1 LGQESDRVEPVE
13 KKEGIM
19 AISLPDARQLSD
31 EVLQALRLRALRG
44 IEQGFTETEIAELLG
59 VAHETVCRWWT
70 AYAEEGLD
78 ALPGPRSGRPL
89 GSGRS
94 LSDPQARHIQDLLD
108 RCSPEEL
115 GIAAPLWT
123 RRAVRDLILQEFG
136 IPLAERTVGAYLK
149 RWGYTPK
156 APCRHARKQD
166 PEEVREWLDLT
177 YPTLEKRAAR
187 DGAEIFW
194 CDETGVAA
202 DEHPARGYARQ
213 GQPARM
219 EVPRPHLRMNQISAI
234 SNTGAVRFMT
244 YAGSMTA
251 AVFLIFLGRLLR
263 STTGKI
269 ILIADRLKAHEDDAV
284 EEWLVAHADRLELV
298 WLPRYAPELN
308 PEEYLNQDVK
318 GHVNAESLPDN
329 KGELRSRIQRF
340 MRRLIH
346 LPEQVRNYFQHP
358 CVQYAAGT

>member
-1 LGQESDRVEPVE
+1 
-13 KKEGIM
+13 M

-44 IEQGFTETEIAELLG
+44 IEQGFTETEVAELLG

-78 ALPGPRSGRPL
+78 ALPGPRSGRPP
-89 GSGRS
+89 GSGRF
-94 LSDPQARHIQDLLD
+94 LSDAQARHIQGLLD
-108 RCSPEEL
+108 RLSPEEL

-123 RRAVRDLILQEFG
+123 RRAVRDLIQNEFA

-156 APCRHARKQD
+156 APRRHARKQD
-166 PEEVREWLDLT
+166 PAEVREWLDLT
-177 YPTLEKRAAR
+177 YPMLERRATR
-187 DGAEIFW
+187 EGAAIFW
-194 CDETGVAA
+194 CDEMGVAA
-202 DEHPARGYARQ
+202 DEHPARGYARR

-219 EVPRPHLRMNQISAI
+219 EVPRPHLRMHQISAI
-234 SNTGAVRFMT
+234 SHEGAVHFMT
-244 YAGSMTA
+244 YAGAMNA
-251 AVFLIFLGRLLR
+251 ALFLLFLGRLLR
-263 STTGKI
+263 STTGKL

-284 EEWLVAHADRLELV
+284 EEWLAAHRDRLELV

-318 GHVNAESLPDN
+318 GRVNAEGLPDN
-329 KGELRSRIQRF
+329 KGELRSRLQRF
-340 MRRLIH
+340 MRRLVH

>member
-1 LGQESDRVEPVE
+1 
-13 KKEGIM
+13 M

-44 IEQGFTETEIAELLG
+44 IEQGFTETEVAELLG

-70 AYAEEGLD
+70 AYAAEGLD

-89 GSGRS
+89 GSGRF
-94 LSDPQARHIQDLLD
+94 LSDAQARHIQGLLD
-108 RCSPEEL
+108 RWSPEEL

-123 RRAVRDLILQEFG
+123 RRAVRDLIQNEFG

-156 APCRHARKQD
+156 APRRHARKQD
-166 PEEVREWLDLT
+166 PAEVREWLDIT
-177 YPTLEKRAAR
+177 YPTLEQRANR
-187 DGAEIFW
+187 EGAAIFW
-194 CDETGVAA
+194 CDEMGVAA
-202 DEHPARGYARQ
+202 DEHPARGYARR

-234 SNTGAVRFMT
+234 SNEGAVHFMT
-244 YAGSMTA
+244 YAGAMNA
-251 AVFLIFLGRLLR
+251 ALFIVFLGRLLR

-284 EEWLVAHADRLELV
+284 EEWLAAHRDRLELV

-308 PEEYLNQDVK
+308 PDEYLNQDVK
-318 GHVNAESLPDN
+318 GHVDAEGLPDN
-329 KGELRSRIQRF
+329 KGELRSRLQRF
-340 MRRLIH
+340 MRRLVH